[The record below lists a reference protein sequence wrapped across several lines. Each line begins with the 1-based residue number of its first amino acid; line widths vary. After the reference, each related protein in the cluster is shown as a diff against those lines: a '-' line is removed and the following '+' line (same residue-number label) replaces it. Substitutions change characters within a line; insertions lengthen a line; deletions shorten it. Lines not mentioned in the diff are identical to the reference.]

1 MTSLKIPRRS
11 GLSSETSKQNIPKH
25 RISKPSRSRNESSL
39 SSLTEK
45 FISMIEKSP
54 TGFLDLNFAMK
65 QLGVQKRRIYDIT
78 NVLEGVGYIFK
89 SKKNT
94 VRLIEDSSHDD
105 PNEHVYQTLLLEQ
118 KVLEEKEQ
126 NLIKK
131 QNQLQVEIE
140 EIAKYSSQYSYLTRQ
155 DLLKLLKTNPEFFP
169 CLLFQTEKGTDIE
182 MTNEVNGSE
191 VLKSLK
197 IESNSQIVA
206 QTLSSDF

>member
-1 MTSLKIPRRS
+1 
-11 GLSSETSKQNIPKH
+11 
-25 RISKPSRSRNESSL
+25 
-39 SSLTEK
+39 
-45 FISMIEKSP
+45 MIEKSP